1 MEKWYSDGM
10 SYDNIG
16 LDAHVIIIITERMEN
31 KHHGW
36 FVGIFISMDCTTT
49 CRACLA
55 FIFVFFR
62 TIVKEIYPSQR
73 SIDKCFSS
81 ICQDNG
87 LVFKSINVCFS
98 NTTTE
103 TAWMPLGDLKF
114 LTFTE
119 F

>member
-1 MEKWYSDGM
+1 M

-36 FVGIFISMDCTTT
+36 FVGIFISMDSTTT

-62 TIVKEIYPSQR
+62 TIVKEPDPSLR

-87 LVFKSINVCFS
+87 LVLKSIND
-98 NTTTE
+98 NRIARETTR
-103 TAWMPLGDLKF
+103 MPLGDLKF
-114 LTFTE
+114 LALTE